1 MSSKGSRI
9 AFPLMHAD
17 IPLMTISQLIDARFE
32 PIMTM
37 VHASRNRQHPV
48 NARHVPVD
56 ERFDPDEDRGH
67 SA

>member
-17 IPLMTISQLIDARFE
+17 IPLMTISQLIDARFD
-32 PIMTM
+32 PDND
-37 VHASRNRQHPV
+37 HGSRVTQQATPV